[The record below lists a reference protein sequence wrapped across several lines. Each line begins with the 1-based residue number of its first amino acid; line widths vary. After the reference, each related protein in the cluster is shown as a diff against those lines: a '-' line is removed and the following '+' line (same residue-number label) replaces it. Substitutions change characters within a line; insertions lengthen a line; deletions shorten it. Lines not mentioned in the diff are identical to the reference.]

1 MACFREAEQFLAKLP
16 SISLEGMEPLGFQ
29 GAKEQAVAMDS
40 QGYKVGLA
48 GCLPFPCGADCSSLR
63 VHRMV
68 FSQASDEIAQMR
80 FLHYAEFCLTSP
92 DAWCVC

>member
-48 GCLPFPCGADCSSLR
+48 GCLPFP
-63 VHRMV
+63 
-68 FSQASDEIAQMR
+68 
-80 FLHYAEFCLTSP
+80 
-92 DAWCVC
+92 